1 LKGDVEG
8 RFFNVTK
15 PSYVKMKISK
25 HRPLF
30 LYLCTVV
37 FLVLVLV
44 LTGIAFEIPFSV
56 PTVFG
61 VAGTIFAYY
70 LYTKKQDE
78 KEVKK
83 EEKTEEK
90 EIAVP
95 KPLTPYFAHPYL
107 MHKNFTGRQKERK
120 ELTEWLKDDYTPVF
134 VYVAMGGMGK
144 SALAWHWLTE
154 DILGSDEQPR
164 KIVWWSFYDRESG
177 FGRFLKKAIEYFSDD
192 GGDWSSLESRRDQME
207 HLRKILRDNRFLL
220 VLDGVE
226 RMLRAYYSLESP
238 YQSDEIEEV
247 RAVGEDFRSCIDPNF
262 GMFLQW
268 LASGN
273 LRTKTLL
280 TSRLY
285 PKELDDLEG
294 SWRKDLKEMDRDDA
308 VLFFRSRGV
317 VGTSAEIGAACGEV
331 GYHPLSLRLLSGLIV
346 HDPRNPGDIQEWRK
360 YNVIPDLKG
369 REGHNIMDLAYDS
382 LDEEKQALISKLSA
396 FRNPMDYDATNIFN
410 DFGNEGRFNEALL
423 ELVDRGL
430 LFRDEARNRFDLHPV
445 VRKYCYEQLNDN
457 GAVHAKLIEYFA
469 EIPELDEIR
478 TVDDLAPVIELYHH
492 RVRAGRYDEARRLF
506 EKKLN
511 HDLFYTFG
519 EYQTIIELLHALFPD
534 GENKLPRLADEVDQ
548 ARTLNA
554 IAISYALL
562 GQSRHAMQLLGVQIS
577 IWEKRGNKEL
587 LALGLGDMALSQIRI
602 GELEAAES
610 SIRRRIKI
618 SCEVGPELRE
628 AIGRQILGQ
637 LLACQ
642 EKFEESEKELTI
654 ALNLFIKLDKVALQ
668 CLVWIHR
675 STRSLLMSNAE
686 EALRYATKAREMAE
700 TEYRKR
706 NIIRAEWLLG
716 AAHLMKGDLVE
727 ADEHLSDALTRD
739 RKINLVEL
747 EPDILLEFAK
757 LRFKENRNEEAL
769 KFADEALQIADR
781 CEYRL
786 KQADIHNFLAEF
798 YLDSGDRKKARSHG
812 IIAKERAECGYKPAL
827 ERAEELL
834 VAIGEDQTR
843 S

>member
-1 LKGDVEG
+1 VA
-8 RFFNVTK
+8 NS
-15 PSYVKMKISK
+15 SYVKMKISK
-25 HRPLF
+25 HRPL
-30 LYLCTVV
+30 LWYLCTVTFV
-37 FLVLVLV
+37 ALALI
-44 LTGIAFEIPFSV
+44 LTGIAFAIPFSIPV
-56 PTVFG
+56 AIAITSAIFG
-61 VAGTIFAYY
+61 YY
-70 LYTKKQDE
+70 LSTKKPKENEIKIE
-78 KEVKK
+78 KKI
-83 EEKTEEK
+83 EEE

-107 MHKNFTGRQKERK
+107 MHKNFTGREKERE
-120 ELTEWLKDDYTPVF
+120 ELTEWLKDDCNPVF

-154 DILGSDEQPR
+154 DILGSGEPPR
-164 KIVWWSFYDRESG
+164 KVVWWSFYDRESS
-177 FGRFLKKAIEYFSDD
+177 FGRFLRKAVEYFSDD
-192 GGDWSSLESRRDQME
+192 EVDWSSLESRRDQME

-238 YQSDEIEEV
+238 YQSDEIEEAD
-247 RAVGEDFRSCIDPNF
+247 AVGMDFRSCIDPNF

-294 SWRKDLKEMDRDDA
+294 SLRKDLKEMDGGDA
-308 VLFFRSRGV
+308 ISFFRSRGV
-317 VGTSAEIGAACGEV
+317 VGTRAEIDAACGEV
-331 GYHPLSLRLLSGLIV
+331 GYHPLALRLLSGLIV

-369 REGHNIMDLAYDS
+369 REGHNILDLAYDS
-382 LDEEKQALISKLSA
+382 LNEEKQVLVSRLSA
-396 FRNPMDYDATNIFN
+396 FRNPMDYDATTIFN
-410 DFGNEGRFNEALL
+410 DFGNERRFNEALI

-430 LFRDEARNRFDLHPV
+430 LFRNVEHNRFNLHPV
-445 VRKYCYEQLNDN
+445 VRRYCYERLSDKE
-457 GAVHAKLIEYFA
+457 AVHVKLIDYFA
-469 EIPELDEIR
+469 EILEPEEIKS
-478 TVDDLAPVIELYHH
+478 VDDLAPVIELYHH
-492 RVRAGRYDEARRLF
+492 MVKAGRYDEARELF
-506 EKKLN
+506 EKKLSHN
-511 HDLFYTFG
+511 LFYTFG
-519 EYQTIIELLHALFPD
+519 GYQTIIELLHALFPD
-534 GENKLPRLADEVDQ
+534 GENKLPRLKDEGDQ
-548 ARTLNA
+548 AWTLNEL
-554 IAISYALL
+554 AISYASV
-562 GQSRHAMQLLGVQIS
+562 GQSRQAMRLLEMQNTIRERQDNTE
-577 IWEKRGNKEL
+577 W
-587 LALGLGDMALSQIRI
+587 LAIGLGNIALNQIRI
-602 GELEAAES
+602 GELEAAGS

-618 SCEVGPELRE
+618 SCESGLELRE

-654 ALNLFIKLDKVALQ
+654 AIDLFIKLDKVALQ

-675 STRSLLMSNAE
+675 SIRSLLMSDAE

-700 TEYRKR
+700 TEYRER

-727 ADEHLSDALTRD
+727 AENHLNRALTRARKTKA
-739 RKINLVEL
+739 RKIDFVEL
-747 EPDILLEFAK
+747 EPDILLELAK
-757 LRFKENRNEEAL
+757 LRFKENRKEEAL
-769 KFADEALQIADR
+769 NFADEALQIADR

-812 IIAKERAECGYKPAL
+812 TIAKERAECGYKPAL
-827 ERAEELL
+827 RRVEELL
-834 VAIGEDQTR
+834 AAIGGDYIR